1 MNREYA
7 VITAPADGVVL
18 TRSVNGGAQVAP
30 GTQVLLLA
38 SAARGNVLRAGLA
51 DRDAVRVKL
60 GDAATAT
67 FDAYPGR
74 EFRGRV
80 RQVGAAADARSG
92 TYTIDV
98 ALEGTAA
105 LPSGLVGRVTVASES
120 GRGTSARGIGDSRT
134 GGADAGL
141 RLLSIP
147 AEALVEGN
155 AQRGVVYAVDASGR
169 LALRREVTLVSVDGD
184 RVLVRG
190 LDGAKSVVT
199 AGAAWL
205 HDSARVEIKP

>member
-1 MNREYA
+1 MNREFA

-18 TRSVNGGAQVAP
+18 TRSVNGGAQVSA
-30 GTQVLLLA
+30 GAQVLLLA
-38 SAARGNVLRAGLA
+38 SAARGNVVRAGLA
-51 DRDAVRVKL
+51 DRDAVRVRV

-80 RQVGAAADARSG
+80 RQVGASADARSG

-98 ALEGTAA
+98 ALDGTEA
-105 LPSGLVGRVTVASES
+105 LPSGLVGRVTVASAAA
-120 GRGTSARGIGDSRT
+120 GAGVRGTRARGAAGD
-134 GGADAGL
+134 GL
-141 RLLSIP
+141 MSIP

-155 AQRGVVYAVDASGR
+155 AQRGVVYTVDTSGR
-169 LALRREVTLVSVDGD
+169 VALRREVTLVSVDGD

-190 LDGAKSVVT
+190 LDGAKNVVT
-199 AGAAWL
+199 AGAEWL